1 MDLYFFANTKDKSK
15 EYKLLNLNTDIR
27 DFDFIPL
34 REYADVEGT
43 DKRNNA
49 NIAKNSI
56 LSTGYGMYIEP
67 NTNNIKYQIMSRL
80 SNYSP
85 EKIGNILNKINQD
98 SFDIFLK
105 LEAFLFVFKTH
116 INRVDVKLRYKNNSL
131 EQYINIVKSRIDES
145 KLSSK
150 NKSNKAGITQELTT
164 LFTNSSIEQ
173 TEGLFLTIG
182 LSDYIENRASSKKP
196 DLYTK
201 YTSIKTYLLENRDNV
216 KSYIQGRAEKIGKLI
231 PSLNKNEDIYNVLLK
246 QSIVNIDI
254 FSGKIDVFTQEE
266 KRIKNEYDFSVLV
279 DEVQPIIESHSN
291 RLVGSYNKLVDG
303 DIKTLFYLYYSISNN
318 LKNPIH
324 HSEEFIKQMED
335 KSILQTNRIGDVEFG
350 TTVKGYY
357 KINEGSSFL
366 DYTYQIYPLQTR
378 VENNPINQFNIEKQ
392 LYLYQQ
398 TREFMEYKKRFEN
411 EYASRRGYVYGS
423 REQYIE
429 QKSTENINSKKKQ
442 IVDNLNSIRKQILAQ
457 FEKASKKPARIF
469 VVGIQI
475 DVIIPDKAEDVDT
488 RPYEGNTSRSFR
500 NERAVCSR
508 SENKFRSML
517 DFLSSIQTNRNLQE
531 NKENSIQDI
540 FENKV
545 KNNLNMKSIREKLR
559 EDGKLLSED
568 VKTFLG
574 S

>member
-27 DFDFIPL
+27 DFNFIPL
-34 REYADVEGT
+34 REYADVEGQ

-67 NTNNIKYQIMSRL
+67 NANNIKYQIMSRL

-85 EKIGNILNKINQD
+85 QKVGNILNTIDQD
-98 SFDIFLK
+98 SFDTFLK

-116 INRVDVKLRYKNNSL
+116 INRVDVKSSYANNTL
-131 EQYINIVKSRIDES
+131 EQYINRVKSKINES
-145 KLSSK
+145 SLSSK
-150 NKSNKAGITQELTT
+150 NNITQELTT
-164 LFTNSSIEQ
+164 LFTKSSIEQ
-173 TEGLFLTIG
+173 TEGLFLTID

-196 DLYTK
+196 DLYSK
-201 YTSIKTYLLENRDNV
+201 YTNVKTYLSKNRDNV

-246 QSIVNIDI
+246 QCISNIDI
-254 FSGKIDVFTQEE
+254 LSGIVDVFTQEE

-279 DEVQPIIESHSN
+279 DEVQPIIESHSQ
-291 RLVGSYNKLVDG
+291 RLVEMYSKIVDG
-303 DIKTLFYLYYSISNN
+303 DIKPLFYLYYAIASN
-318 LKNPIH
+318 LKNSIY
-324 HSEEFIKQMED
+324 HSQEFIQQMED

-357 KINEGSSFL
+357 KINKGSSFL
-366 DYTYQIYPLQTR
+366 DYTYQIYPMQSR

-398 TREFMEYKKRFEN
+398 TREFLEYKKRIEN
-411 EYASRRGYVYGS
+411 EYTSRIGYGYGS
-423 REQYIE
+423 STQYIE
-429 QKSTENINSKKKQ
+429 QKIYENIKSKRKQ
-442 IVDNLNSIRKQILAQ
+442 IVDNLNSIRKQILVQ
-457 FEKASKKPARIF
+457 FEKASKKPAQIF

-475 DVIIPDKAEDVDT
+475 DVVIPDKAEDVDT

-531 NKENSIQDI
+531 TKDNSIQDI

-545 KNNLNMKSIREKLR
+545 KSNLNMKGIGEKLR

-568 VKTFLG
+568 VKKFLG
-574 S
+574 N

>member
-27 DFDFIPL
+27 DFNFIPL
-34 REYADVEGT
+34 REYADIEGQ

-49 NIAKNSI
+49 NTAKNSI

-67 NTNNIKYQIMSRL
+67 NANSIKYQIMSKL

-85 EKIGNILNKINQD
+85 QKIENILNAIDQD
-98 SFDIFLK
+98 SFDTFLK
-105 LEAFLFVFKTH
+105 LESFLFVFKTY
-116 INRVDVKLRYKNNSL
+116 INRVDVKSSYANNKL
-131 EQYINIVKSRIDES
+131 EQYINRVKSTIEES
-145 KLSSK
+145 NLSSK
-150 NKSNKAGITQELTT
+150 NKNNKTAITQELST
-164 LFTNSSIEQ
+164 LFTKSNIEQ
-173 TEGLFLTIG
+173 TAGLFLTID
-182 LSDYIENRASSKKP
+182 LSDYIETRASSNKNE
-196 DLYTK
+196 LYTK
-201 YTSIKTYLLENRDNV
+201 YTSIKNNLSTNKNRNSV

-246 QSIVNIDI
+246 QCIANIDI
-254 FSGKIDVFTQEE
+254 FSGKLDVFTQEE

-279 DEVQPIIESHSN
+279 DEVQPIIESHSQ
-291 RLVGSYNKLVDG
+291 RLVEMYSKIVDG
-303 DIKTLFYLYYSISNN
+303 DIKPLFYLHYAIASN
-318 LKNPIH
+318 LKNPIY
-324 HSEEFIKQMED
+324 HSQEFIQQMED

-366 DYTYQIYPLQTR
+366 DYTYQIYPLQSR

-398 TREFMEYKKRFEN
+398 TREFLEYKKRIEN
-411 EYASRRGYVYGS
+411 EYTSRRGYVT
-423 REQYIE
+423 QYIE
-429 QKSTENINSKKKQ
+429 QKLYENIKSKKKQ
-442 IVDNLNSIRKQILAQ
+442 IVDNLNSIRRQILAQ
-457 FEKASKKPARIF
+457 FEKASKKPSRIF

-517 DFLSSIQTNRNLQE
+517 DFLSSIQTNRNLEE
-531 NKENSIQDI
+531 NKESIQDI

-545 KNNLNMKSIREKLR
+545 KNNLNMKGIGKKLR

-568 VKTFLG
+568 VKKFIG
-574 S
+574 N